1 MVANM
6 RKYLFASLLIAAS
19 QLQAEALPDP
29 TRPPPGI
36 GADGA
41 ALAPGLMPAYPK
53 VRGLQSVIL
62 SPAHCAAIIDGK
74 TVEMGA
80 MYGKERLVDVTE
92 SGVVLQGENG
102 RRTLTLF
109 PAVGIKQNESM
120 SPNTR
125 EKDTRVNKC
134 HIQQK
139 RQAKNPAKPA
149 GLEER
154 K

>member
-1 MVANM
+1 MVADM
-6 RKYLFASLLIAAS
+6 RKYLFAILLVVSS

-36 GADGA
+36 GADGT
-41 ALAPGLMPAYPK
+41 ALASGLIPAYPK
-53 VRGLQSVIL
+53 VRGLQSVML

-74 TVEMGA
+74 TIEMGA

-109 PAVGIKQNESM
+109 PAVGIKQNESI
-120 SPNTR
+120 SQ
-125 EKDTRVNKC
+125 DARVNKC
-134 HIQQK
+134 HIEQK

-149 GLEER
+149 GLKE
-154 K
+154 KK